1 MLSEITF
8 LTFLSGILKY
18 IHWSDNNFIYLASS
32 NSKEVFSH
40 SNTKDKMSLFLKEV
54 SQDTLYTLQIW
65 GMLVLFTELNSA
77 IKWRWNKIKQD
88 REKSVLLVV
97 VRQGVREEIWMI
109 WKRVT
114 RGLNDKK
121 IFYSNIKYFWESP
134 SRLALSDIKNSL
146 N

>member
-8 LTFLSGILKY
+8 LKFLSGILKY

-97 VRQGVREEIWMI
+97 VRQGVREEIWI
-109 WKRVT
+109 ITKREWLEDSMT
-114 RGLNDKK
+114 R
-121 IFYSNIKYFWESP
+121 KYFTQI
-134 SRLALSDIKNSL
+134 LDIFENPLVGWHYLTSKIA
-146 N
+146 